1 MKYKVDR
8 ITEDIAVLEDENCE
22 HIKVNLSEL
31 PKGIKEGSVVM
42 IIENQFILNKTETN
56 SDRSRI
62 YQKQM
67 QILKK
72 K

>member
-31 PKGIKEGSVVM
+31 PKGTKEGSVVM
-42 IIENQFILNKTETN
+42 MIENQFILNKTETN